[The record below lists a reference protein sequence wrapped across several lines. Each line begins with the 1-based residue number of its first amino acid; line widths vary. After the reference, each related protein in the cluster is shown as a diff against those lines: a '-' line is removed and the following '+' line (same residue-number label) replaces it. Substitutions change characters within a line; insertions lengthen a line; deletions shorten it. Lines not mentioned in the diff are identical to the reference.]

1 MSRRHLACGIVAA
14 CALVAALP
22 ASAQFYKNKSITM
35 LINYGAGGNTDIEG
49 RVFARHLPNHL
60 EGKPNFIVADKPGAG
75 GLVGMNYLGSGAVRA
90 DGMTVG
96 FFTFN
101 AVAPIVHDPGLKVRV
116 SDFAFIAGVSQYQVT
131 YGRVDMEP
139 GMKKPADIVKA
150 AQVYAAGYNPSTPQ
164 DVRQKLTLD
173 LIGAKFRLITGF
185 QSIGDIN
192 KAMMQKEIN
201 FTASSMPAY
210 QSQTINN
217 LIKPGIAMP
226 FWYYQVSGPNGTF
239 QKYPLL
245 ESQGVRG
252 FTDVYKEIHG
262 KMPSGPKWD
271 AFVILNDIA
280 TSMLRF
286 IVMPHGS
293 PKAAVD
299 EMRKAFA
306 ELATDQA
313 FQAEYE
319 KLINV
324 KAEMVSAADGEAIL
338 AKLDKVDPA
347 AVAAL
352 KEATRKDATRK
363 K

>member
-1 MSRRHLACGIVAA
+1 MSRRLVRGLVAA
-14 CALVAALP
+14 CTVLAAMP
-22 ASAQFYKNKSITM
+22 ASAEFYKNKSINM
-35 LINYGAGGNTDIEG
+35 LINYGAGGNTDVEG
-49 RVFARHLPNHL
+49 RVFARHLPKHL
-60 EGKPNFIVADKPGAG
+60 EGKPNFVVTNKPGAG
-75 GLVGMNYLGSGAVRA
+75 GLVGINYLGSGAVRA
-90 DGMTVG
+90 DGLTVG

-101 AVAPIVHDPGLKVRV
+101 AVAPIVHDPGLKVNV

-131 YGRVDMEP
+131 YGRADMEP

-150 AQVYAAGYNPSTPQ
+150 KQVFAAGYNPSTPQ
-164 DVRQKLTLD
+164 DVRQKLTLE

-192 KAMMQKEIN
+192 KAMMQKEVN

-252 FTDVYKEIHG
+252 FTDIYKEIHG

-286 IVMPHGS
+286 IVMPHGA
-293 PKAAVD
+293 PKAAVE

-306 ELATDQA
+306 DLANDQA

-319 KLINV
+319 RLINV
-324 KAEMVSAADGEAIL
+324 KADLVSAADGEAIL
-338 AKLDKVDPA
+338 AKLGKVDA
-347 AVAAL
+347 ATVAAL
-352 KEATRKDATRK
+352 KAATKKDAPTK